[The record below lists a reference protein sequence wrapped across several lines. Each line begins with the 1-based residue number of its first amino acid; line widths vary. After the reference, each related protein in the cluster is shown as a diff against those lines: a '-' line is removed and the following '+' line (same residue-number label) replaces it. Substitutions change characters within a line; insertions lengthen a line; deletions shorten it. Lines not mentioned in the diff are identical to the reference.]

1 MALTSWGKSPIDVDH
16 ISSCFSRRKFLQET
30 HNFSTC
36 SMMILQKDGEIRVSY
51 LSFEI
56 RSLIVVVGTM
66 ASGSILLPIRVLL
79 RLRGE
84 LILCVQDI
92 GSYLSQVVL
101 EILQHLQVPPHPG
114 VVCTPPLIPRTGLPR
129 CTQTQSDYYYYTTT
143 TTLEPQKSKTG
154 WPQSATFPYQLW
166 PKNKTW
172 KSKTDLQPDW
182 ETKLNPKFIGCMER
196 GETSADRWTFYCQT
210 ESCSEWEEKGSINIT
225 TSDWKKLLITC
236 KPHTHTHTHTK
247 LARSL
252 SLLLPTLHSANG
264 KHVEGAG
271 HVFFFFP
278 LPRVVGQPFF
288 FTGYEIA
295 KSLY

>member
-1 MALTSWGKSPIDVDH
+1 MASLNTHCGITNLVCRKQDLKPQDPLAKTLNNYTTMDWTSWGKSPIDVDH
-16 ISSCFSRRKFLQET
+16 ISSCFSRKKFLQET

-129 CTQTQSDYYYYTTT
+129 CTQTQKRLLLLLLLLWSPRNQKQGDLNLQHSPTNYDPKTK
-143 TTLEPQKSKTG
+143 LGKSK
-154 WPQSATFPYQLW
+154 QIYNQ
-166 PKNKTW
+166 
-172 KSKTDLQPDW
+172 
-182 ETKLNPKFIGCMER
+182 I
-196 GETSADRWTFYCQT
+196 
-210 ESCSEWEEKGSINIT
+210 EKQNST
-225 TSDWKKLLITC
+225 Q
-236 KPHTHTHTHTK
+236 
-247 LARSL
+247 
-252 SLLLPTLHSANG
+252 SLLGAWKEGKQVQIDGHSIVRPNHAQNG
-264 KHVEGAG
+264 KRKGPSSSQHRIERS
-271 HVFFFFP
+271 F
-278 LPRVVGQPFF
+278 
-288 FTGYEIA
+288 
-295 KSLY
+295 